1 MNLEQI
7 QEMWE
12 KDSKIDPDNLH
23 DESLKI
29 PQLHS
34 KYYTLYN
41 TITLLRERAREQ
53 YAKVR
58 LERYNYYTGK
68 ATAEVYAE
76 EPFPYKV
83 REKDAIQRHLE
94 ADDKMN
100 KIDMKIKYYDV
111 MLKFL
116 EEIIRAVSN
125 RTYQIKNAIEWNKF
139 QAGYESR
146 LVRYYR
152 RIMKSFKQLQE
163 ILGGVPNDGYFGHP
177 RLKIENPFSPPKE
190 KTKKTNGGK
199 GLTNKLGNRATEIE
213 DMIKNM
219 R

>member
-12 KDSKIDPDNLH
+12 KDSHIDPDNLH

-41 TITLLRERAREQ
+41 TITLMREKARTQ
-53 YAKVR
+53 YSKVR

-100 KIDMKIKYYDV
+100 KIDMKIKYYDI

-116 EEIIRAVSN
+116 EEVIRVVSN

-139 QAGYESR
+139 QAG
-146 LVRYYR
+146 
-152 RIMKSFKQLQE
+152 F
-163 ILGGVPNDGYFGHP
+163 N
-177 RLKIENPFSPPKE
+177 
-190 KTKKTNGGK
+190 
-199 GLTNKLGNRATEIE
+199 
-213 DMIKNM
+213 
-219 R
+219 

>member
-1 MNLEQI
+1 MNIEKI

-12 KDSKIDPDNLH
+12 KDSHIDPDNLH

-41 TITLLRERAREQ
+41 TITLLREKARES

-83 REKDAIQRHLE
+83 REKDAIQRHLD

-139 QAGYESR
+139 QAG
-146 LVRYYR
+146 
-152 RIMKSFKQLQE
+152 
-163 ILGGVPNDGYFGHP
+163 FG
-177 RLKIENPFSPPKE
+177 
-190 KTKKTNGGK
+190 
-199 GLTNKLGNRATEIE
+199 
-213 DMIKNM
+213 
-219 R
+219 

>member
-34 KYYTLYN
+34 KYYTIYN

-53 YAKVR
+53 YNKVR

-100 KIDMKIKYYDV
+100 KVDMKIKYYDI

-116 EEIIRAVSN
+116 EEIIRNISG

-139 QAGYESR
+139 QAGY
-146 LVRYYR
+146 
-152 RIMKSFKQLQE
+152 
-163 ILGGVPNDGYFGHP
+163 N
-177 RLKIENPFSPPKE
+177 
-190 KTKKTNGGK
+190 
-199 GLTNKLGNRATEIE
+199 
-213 DMIKNM
+213 
-219 R
+219 

>member
-12 KDSKIDPDNLH
+12 KDSRIDPDNLH

-41 TITLLRERAREQ
+41 TITLLRERAKEQ
-53 YAKVR
+53 YSKVR

-68 ATAEVYAE
+68 APAEVYVE

-100 KIDMKIKYYDV
+100 KVDMKIKYYDI

-116 EEIIRAVSN
+116 EEIIRNISG
-125 RTYQIKNAIEWNKF
+125 RTYQIKNAIEWKKF
-139 QAGYESR
+139 QAGY
-146 LVRYYR
+146 
-152 RIMKSFKQLQE
+152 
-163 ILGGVPNDGYFGHP
+163 N
-177 RLKIENPFSPPKE
+177 
-190 KTKKTNGGK
+190 
-199 GLTNKLGNRATEIE
+199 
-213 DMIKNM
+213 
-219 R
+219 

>member
-41 TITLLRERAREQ
+41 TITLLRERAKEQ
-53 YAKVR
+53 YSKVR

-100 KIDMKIKYYDV
+100 KVDMKIKYYDI

-116 EEIIRAVSN
+116 EEIIRNISG

-139 QAGYESR
+139 QAGY
-146 LVRYYR
+146 
-152 RIMKSFKQLQE
+152 
-163 ILGGVPNDGYFGHP
+163 N
-177 RLKIENPFSPPKE
+177 
-190 KTKKTNGGK
+190 
-199 GLTNKLGNRATEIE
+199 
-213 DMIKNM
+213 
-219 R
+219 

>member
-7 QEMWE
+7 QDMWE

-23 DESLKI
+23 DESLKV

-53 YAKVR
+53 YSKVR

-100 KIDMKIKYYDV
+100 KVDMKIKYYDT

-116 EEIIRAVSN
+116 EEIIRNISG

-139 QAGYESR
+139 QAG
-146 LVRYYR
+146 
-152 RIMKSFKQLQE
+152 F
-163 ILGGVPNDGYFGHP
+163 N
-177 RLKIENPFSPPKE
+177 
-190 KTKKTNGGK
+190 
-199 GLTNKLGNRATEIE
+199 
-213 DMIKNM
+213 
-219 R
+219 

>member
-12 KDSKIDPDNLH
+12 RDSKIDPDNLH

-53 YAKVR
+53 YSKVR
-58 LERYNYYTGK
+58 LERYNYFTGK
-68 ATAEVYAE
+68 APAEAYIE

-100 KIDMKIKYYDV
+100 KVDMKIKYYDI

-116 EEIIRAVSN
+116 EEIIRNISG

-139 QAGYESR
+139 QAGY
-146 LVRYYR
+146 
-152 RIMKSFKQLQE
+152 
-163 ILGGVPNDGYFGHP
+163 N
-177 RLKIENPFSPPKE
+177 
-190 KTKKTNGGK
+190 
-199 GLTNKLGNRATEIE
+199 
-213 DMIKNM
+213 
-219 R
+219 

>member
-1 MNLEQI
+1 MDLEKI

-12 KDSKIDPDNLH
+12 RDSKIDPDNLH

-34 KYYTLYN
+34 KYYTVYN

-53 YAKVR
+53 FSKVR

-100 KIDMKIKYYDV
+100 KVDMKIKYYDI

-116 EEIIRAVSN
+116 EEIIRNISG
-125 RTYQIKNAIEWNKF
+125 RTYQIKNAIEWQKF
-139 QAGYESR
+139 QSG
-146 LVRYYR
+146 
-152 RIMKSFKQLQE
+152 F
-163 ILGGVPNDGYFGHP
+163 
-177 RLKIENPFSPPKE
+177 
-190 KTKKTNGGK
+190 
-199 GLTNKLGNRATEIE
+199 
-213 DMIKNM
+213 
-219 R
+219 

>member
-41 TITLLRERAREQ
+41 TITLLRERAREL

-100 KIDMKIKYYDV
+100 KVDMKIKYYDI

-116 EEIIRAVSN
+116 EEVIRAVSN

-139 QAGYESR
+139 QAGY
-146 LVRYYR
+146 
-152 RIMKSFKQLQE
+152 
-163 ILGGVPNDGYFGHP
+163 N
-177 RLKIENPFSPPKE
+177 
-190 KTKKTNGGK
+190 
-199 GLTNKLGNRATEIE
+199 
-213 DMIKNM
+213 
-219 R
+219 

>member
-53 YAKVR
+53 YSKVR

-100 KIDMKIKYYDV
+100 KVDMKIKYYDI

-116 EEIIRAVSN
+116 EEIIRVVSN

-139 QAGYESR
+139 QAGY
-146 LVRYYR
+146 
-152 RIMKSFKQLQE
+152 
-163 ILGGVPNDGYFGHP
+163 N
-177 RLKIENPFSPPKE
+177 
-190 KTKKTNGGK
+190 
-199 GLTNKLGNRATEIE
+199 
-213 DMIKNM
+213 
-219 R
+219 

>member
-1 MNLEQI
+1 MNLEKI

-12 KDSKIDPDNLH
+12 KDSQIDPDNLH

-34 KYYTLYN
+34 KYYTIYN
-41 TITLLRERAREQ
+41 TITLLREKARES

-83 REKDAIQRHLE
+83 REKDAIQRHLD

-139 QAGYESR
+139 QAGY
-146 LVRYYR
+146 
-152 RIMKSFKQLQE
+152 
-163 ILGGVPNDGYFGHP
+163 G
-177 RLKIENPFSPPKE
+177 
-190 KTKKTNGGK
+190 
-199 GLTNKLGNRATEIE
+199 
-213 DMIKNM
+213 
-219 R
+219 

>member
-12 KDSKIDPDNLH
+12 KDSHIDPDNLH

-41 TITLLRERAREQ
+41 TITLMREKARTQ
-53 YAKVR
+53 YSKVR

-68 ATAEVYAE
+68 APAEAYIE

-94 ADDKMN
+94 ADDRMN
-100 KIDMKIKYYDV
+100 KVDMKIKYYDI

-116 EEIIRAVSN
+116 EEVIRVVSN

-139 QAGYESR
+139 QAGY
-146 LVRYYR
+146 
-152 RIMKSFKQLQE
+152 
-163 ILGGVPNDGYFGHP
+163 N
-177 RLKIENPFSPPKE
+177 
-190 KTKKTNGGK
+190 
-199 GLTNKLGNRATEIE
+199 
-213 DMIKNM
+213 
-219 R
+219 